1 MMSGLLC
8 EPLRCDKCG
17 CDYPTARCLVYCLIP
32 GRTPQAFDSKLIT
45 TAKKE
50 IVETCVEQDEGRSAD
65 DERLSDLK
73 AEVWRCSIT
82 NAVRRRQVNSLE
94 RKRDRVEIDRR
105 LATEDL
111 AAALRQKKQFKMQ
124 ACFWRGC
131 IAIRERKLKS
141 SFERIRTNKIDI
153 PFLETWK
160 DPRRRELR
168 WAYKRLKVKEKQQ
181 WHEIRKY
188 CEEHADDIDTF
199 LTWRNHEIIQGR
211 PVLPIDLPMFFE

>member
-1 MMSGLLC
+1 MN
-8 EPLRCDKCG
+8 
-17 CDYPTARCLVYCLIP
+17 
-32 GRTPQAFDSKLIT
+32 AFRRY
-45 TAKKE
+45 E
-50 IVETCVEQDEGRSAD
+50 VN
-65 DERLSDLK
+65 RLES
-73 AEVWRCSIT
+73 
-82 NAVRRRQVNSLE
+82 
-94 RKRDRVEIDRR
+94 KRDRVMTDRL
-105 LATEDL
+105 LATEAL